1 MVTILSFFATN
12 CEKSSQA
19 FNVHVFIMLQGTS
32 ASSANHVSLFCYIK
46 FLMQESDCQTLVDNE
61 SLPVPDLKEMEI
73 STNGN
78 VVSESRVE
86 LTEDES
92 QRHV

>member
-1 MVTILSFFATN
+1 
-12 CEKSSQA
+12 
-19 FNVHVFIMLQGTS
+19 
-32 ASSANHVSLFCYIK
+32 
-46 FLMQESDCQTLVDNE
+46 MQESDCQTLVDNE

-78 VVSESRVE
+78 VVSESRVSESRE

-92 QRHV
+92 QRYV

>member
-1 MVTILSFFATN
+1 
-12 CEKSSQA
+12 
-19 FNVHVFIMLQGTS
+19 
-32 ASSANHVSLFCYIK
+32 
-46 FLMQESDCQTLVDNE
+46 MQESDCQTLADNE

-78 VVSESRVE
+78 VVSESRVSESRE

>member
-1 MVTILSFFATN
+1 
-12 CEKSSQA
+12 
-19 FNVHVFIMLQGTS
+19 
-32 ASSANHVSLFCYIK
+32 
-46 FLMQESDCQTLVDNE
+46 MQESDCQTLVDNE

-78 VVSESRVE
+78 VVSESRE

>member
-1 MVTILSFFATN
+1 
-12 CEKSSQA
+12 
-19 FNVHVFIMLQGTS
+19 
-32 ASSANHVSLFCYIK
+32 
-46 FLMQESDCQTLVDNE
+46 MQESDCQTLVDNE

-92 QRHV
+92 QRQV

>member
-1 MVTILSFFATN
+1 
-12 CEKSSQA
+12 
-19 FNVHVFIMLQGTS
+19 
-32 ASSANHVSLFCYIK
+32 
-46 FLMQESDCQTLVDNE
+46 MQESDCQTLVDNE

-78 VVSESRVE
+78 VISESRVE
-86 LTEDES
+86 FTEDES

>member
-1 MVTILSFFATN
+1 
-12 CEKSSQA
+12 
-19 FNVHVFIMLQGTS
+19 
-32 ASSANHVSLFCYIK
+32 
-46 FLMQESDCQTLVDNE
+46 MQESDCQTLVDNE

-78 VVSESRVE
+78 VVSESRVSESRVSESRE

>member
-1 MVTILSFFATN
+1 
-12 CEKSSQA
+12 
-19 FNVHVFIMLQGTS
+19 
-32 ASSANHVSLFCYIK
+32 
-46 FLMQESDCQTLVDNE
+46 MQESDCQTLVDNE

>member
-1 MVTILSFFATN
+1 
-12 CEKSSQA
+12 
-19 FNVHVFIMLQGTS
+19 
-32 ASSANHVSLFCYIK
+32 
-46 FLMQESDCQTLVDNE
+46 MQESDCQILVDNE

-92 QRHV
+92 QRQV

>member
-1 MVTILSFFATN
+1 
-12 CEKSSQA
+12 
-19 FNVHVFIMLQGTS
+19 
-32 ASSANHVSLFCYIK
+32 
-46 FLMQESDCQTLVDNE
+46 MQESDCQTLVDNE

-73 STNGN
+73 STNSG

>member
-1 MVTILSFFATN
+1 
-12 CEKSSQA
+12 
-19 FNVHVFIMLQGTS
+19 
-32 ASSANHVSLFCYIK
+32 
-46 FLMQESDCQTLVDNE
+46 MQESDCQTLVDND

-92 QRHV
+92 QRQV

>member
-1 MVTILSFFATN
+1 
-12 CEKSSQA
+12 
-19 FNVHVFIMLQGTS
+19 
-32 ASSANHVSLFCYIK
+32 
-46 FLMQESDCQTLVDNE
+46 MQESDCQTLVDNE

-78 VVSESRVE
+78 VVSESRLE
-86 LTEDES
+86 LREDES